1 MKRRCVRSLKHPAEV
16 YLTQF
21 LPTLPSVL
29 QVIDVLL
36 LLILHA
42 TNANHSRRGAERL
55 LRLKARAGLITEE
68 LLQRT
73 FKGYAQV
80 GTPL

>member
-1 MKRRCVRSLKHPAEV
+1 M